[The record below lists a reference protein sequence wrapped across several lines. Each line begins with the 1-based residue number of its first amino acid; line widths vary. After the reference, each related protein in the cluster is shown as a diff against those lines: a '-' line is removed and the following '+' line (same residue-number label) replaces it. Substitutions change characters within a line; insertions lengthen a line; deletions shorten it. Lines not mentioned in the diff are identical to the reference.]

1 MADGCKHRWDP
12 VYPLPPFSFGSML
25 EIGSAKCHVLD
36 LFVSLHRECVC
47 GGAGTNVGRGI
58 CESPGSAAGTG
69 LRAQDNTPAFDG
81 ARACS
86 VGEQQ
91 HLCL

>member
-1 MADGCKHRWDP
+1 MGVNTGGIQFIRSLLFHLAPRWKL
-12 VYPLPPFSFGSML
+12 VLQNVTSSIYLYHCTGSVCAEGL
-25 EIGSAKCHVLD
+25 EPMWGGG
-36 LFVSLHRECVC
+36 FVRAQGLRQ
-47 GGAGTNVGRGI
+47 GR
-58 CESPGSAAGTG
+58 G

>member
-1 MADGCKHRWDP
+1 MGSSLSAP
-12 VYPLPPFSFGSML
+12 SLSFGSTL

-36 LFVSLHRECVC
+36 LFVSLHGECVC
-47 GGAGTNVGRGI
+47 GGAGANVGRGI
-58 CESPGSAAGTG
+58 CESRGSAAEKG